1 VFKNFRGKNT
11 KMKSKEPKDN
21 DWTTGFE
28 TNPPNKGFQNYTI
41 ATCDGGN
48 DGGGLS
54 SWT

>member
-1 VFKNFRGKNT
+1 MFKIGGKNT

-21 DWTTGFE
+21 DWAGFE
-28 TNPPNKGFQNYTI
+28 SNPPHKGSQNYTI